1 MTTLVMMN
9 GTIVAPASAQ
19 VTVFD
24 RGLLY
29 GDSVFETLGTYG
41 GKPFALVEHV
51 RRLRHSAELVFIE
64 LAPTD
69 EELIAEITE
78 AVRAASNVESYVRV
92 IVTRGSGE
100 LGLDP
105 ALAVSPQ
112 RIIIVTALHRPNP
125 KAYEE
130 GVTAI
135 TYRTQRATDD
145 TGAVGAKVGNYLV
158 AVLAMKLAKPVGAN
172 EALIVDG
179 AGRILE
185 GATSNVFLVKDD
197 TLVTPPENAG
207 ILSGITRQVVLEAA
221 RKEGLLVHFDCPTVA
236 DVFAADELFITSSIR
251 QMLAV
256 TRVDEHPIGEKTPG
270 PVYRRLERQFHE
282 VVREWLARDELR
294 QVMTANTQG

>member
-1 MTTLVMMN
+1 MTTLVMIN
-9 GTIVAPASAQ
+9 GQLVAPEAAH

-41 GKPFALVEHV
+41 GKPFAIVEHV
-51 RRLRHSAELVFIE
+51 RRLRHSADLVFIE
-64 LAPTD
+64 LLPTD
-69 EELIAEITE
+69 EELIAEIVE
-78 AVRAASNVESYVRV
+78 AVRAANNPESYIRV

-145 TGAVGAKVGNYLV
+145 TRAVGAKVGNYLV

-179 AGRILE
+179 AGRIVE
-185 GATSNVFLVKDD
+185 GATSNVFLVKNGA
-197 TLVTPPENAG
+197 LVTPPESAG

-221 RKEGLLVHFDCPTVA
+221 REEGLTVQFECPTVA
-236 DVFAADELFITSSIR
+236 DVLAADEVFITSSIR
-251 QMLAV
+251 QMLAI
-256 TRVDEHPIGEKTPG
+256 TRVDEHPIGGKTPG
-270 PVYRRLERQFHE
+270 PIYRRLEARFHA
-282 VVREWLARDELR
+282 VVRQWLERDEQRRLP
-294 QVMTANTQG
+294 